1 MWPVPTIA
9 LIANPTAGRGRGGRC
24 LPRVRE
30 AFQHVGVRE
39 VHITRQAG
47 DEARLAERLAG
58 DGADTIAVLGGD
70 GTWSKVAGAL
80 IGCGAE
86 CRVAMIAAGTGNDF
100 VKTARIPARDFTA
113 MARLA
118 SDGPDFRVDVAR
130 IGDQPFLNVAGFG
143 FDASVIAEIEKG
155 GSMLRGQ
162 ALYIVTAL
170 RQLFGY
176 QGFDMAVDGEAD
188 FSRHLMLAIA
198 NGQFFGGA
206 FHIAP
211 RASLQDGVLD
221 AIAIR
226 NATPMRRMK
235 IFGAAMRGVHTELPE
250 VTERQAKTFRL
261 RFPEPPVYQAD
272 GELRRATDTELEI
285 GVIPG
290 ALRVVALAST
300 NGVSA
305 P

>member
-1 MWPVPTIA
+1 MSTIV
-9 LIANPTAGRGRGGRC
+9 LIANPAAGRGRGARC

-30 AFQHVGVRE
+30 AFQYVGVRE

-58 DGADTIAVLGGD
+58 DGAETIAVLGGD

-80 IGCGAE
+80 VRCGAE

-100 VKTARIPARDFTA
+100 VKTARIPARDFRM

-118 SDGPDFRVDVAR
+118 AEGADIRVDVAR
-130 IGDQPFLNVAGFG
+130 VGDQPFLNVAGFG
-143 FDASVIAEIEKG
+143 FDASVIEQTEQS

-162 ALYIVTAL
+162 ALYVVTAL

-176 QGFDMAVDGEAD
+176 RGFDMAVDGAQGFD
-188 FSRHLMLAIA
+188 RHLMLAIA

-206 FHIAP
+206 FRIAP
-211 RASLQDGVLD
+211 RASLQDGLLD

-250 VTERQAKTFRL
+250 VVERQATSFRL

-285 GVIPG
+285 GVTPG
-290 ALRVVALAST
+290 ALRVVAVVEG
-300 NGVSA
+300 NGVTA